1 MLLGNQ
7 SKVPF
12 DSAESVL
19 MVFELVVVLRRSIAE
34 CAAKLVEHALGNDIE
49 MPSCFVGL
57 GANLTKQFASEIL
70 EVNLR
75 CLAKG
80 IQVRLRGRC

>member
-12 DSAESVL
+12 DSAEAVL

-34 CAAKLVEHALGNDIE
+34 CAAKLVEHALGKHPWNDERAFAIE
-49 MPSCFVGL
+49 RVAEFHSH
-57 GANLTKQFASEIL
+57 A
-70 EVNLR
+70 R
-75 CLAKG
+75 
-80 IQVRLRGRC
+80 